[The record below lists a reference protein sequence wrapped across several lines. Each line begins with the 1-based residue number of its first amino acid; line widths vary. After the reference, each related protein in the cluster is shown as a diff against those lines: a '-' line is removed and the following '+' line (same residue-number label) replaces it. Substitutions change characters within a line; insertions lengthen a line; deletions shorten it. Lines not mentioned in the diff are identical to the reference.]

1 MAGPERGA
9 LLVRERFERDGKVA
23 EFERLLVY
31 AVRDGLL
38 WECWVWDQD
47 QAAVDA
53 YLA

>member
-1 MAGPERGA
+1 
-9 LLVRERFERDGKVA
+9 
-23 EFERLLVY
+23 
-31 AVRDGLL
+31 VRDGLL